1 MLEFAVV
8 FFALAAL
15 TSSIVAVLPRIVRA
29 RFWLG
34 LPAAMAAIALATA
47 AAIYITGNVHEAEV
61 LAVAAFVAAVLLRIL
76 LRRWSFMAAQLFV
89 VLVLASVTYLVYAV
103 IVAAFDPLGP
113 IAWIGSAVLTLLE
126 AFALALGLSY
136 AFEILDVLGRRDYPL
151 PRPPPGYQPF
161 VVLQVPTYNEP
172 VEIVGRTLAS
182 LDKLDYP
189 GLLVQVVDNNTEDPA
204 VWRPLEQVCRELGTR
219 FTFLHLENWPGY
231 KAGALNEATR
241 RLPPEAEVVG
251 IVDADYAVEPQWL
264 RAVAGYFADPRVA
277 FVQTPQNYRD
287 WGDDRYLRGLF
298 YSYKYF
304 FDLTMPARAHRN
316 AIIFAG
322 TMGLI
327 RRSALEQ
334 IGGWNPDTVT
344 EDAEASLRMLGA
356 GYSGVYVP
364 APYGQGLMPL
374 TFDGLKKQRFRWA
387 LGGIQILRTH
397 WRELLPFTR
406 HRLRLTAAQR
416 IHYLLGSVQW
426 FGDLLIAVFTVL
438 LLITAAAAFFQHRL
452 PVREISGPAVL
463 VPLVFLVSG
472 VGRALWALRVRSAT
486 NWGDAFRAL
495 RVWFALSWVV
505 TLACLRGLI
514 SRQAAFLRTPKKKAG
529 RATILQALRSSLA
542 ESSLTGLAL
551 LAAVV
556 MIVATPSI
564 ATAILAILLFY
575 LAAVYSSA
583 IWASTAAE
591 GIKLTPFRR
600 LYLRSAQ
607 NTGQRPE
614 VRGRPRLLPAGLI
627 AAAAVAIGLILM
639 SSTAVQN
646 PQPQPL
652 PPIVQQPGTTQPL
665 PLNPFPTPSTS
676 PSPTTT
682 ASAPQTTPSSTTR
695 PSSTPTAT
703 PLPVPSSS
711 LPPSTPRTTP
721 TVTARRASHLAHQQH

>member
-1 MLEFAVV
+1 MLELAVI
-8 FFALAAL
+8 FFALVAL
-15 TSSIVAVLPRIVRA
+15 TSSITILLPGIVRA
-29 RFWLG
+29 RLWVG
-34 LPAAMAAIALATA
+34 LPAGVVALALAGA
-47 AAIYITGNVHEAEV
+47 ATTVIAGDVTEAEV
-61 LAVAAFVAAVLLRIL
+61 LAVAAFVVAVLLRIL
-76 LRRWSFMAAQLFV
+76 LPRWSFMAAQLFV
-89 VLVLASVTYLVYAV
+89 VLVLASVTYLIYVA
-103 IVAAFDPLGP
+103 IIAAFDPLGP
-113 IAWIGSAVLTLLE
+113 VAWIGSAVLTLLE

-136 AFEILDVLGRRDYPL
+136 AFEILDVLSRRDGPL
-151 PRPPPGYQPF
+151 PPPPAGYQPF

-172 VEIVGRTLAS
+172 VQVVGQTLVS

-189 GLLVQVVDNNTEDPA
+189 RLLVQVVDNNTEDPA
-204 VWRPLEQVCRELGTR
+204 VWRPLEQICHDLGIR

-251 IVDADYAVEPQWL
+251 IVDADYAVDSQWL

-277 FVQTPQNYRD
+277 FVQTPQHYRD
-287 WGDDRYLRGLF
+287 WRDDRYLRGLF

-327 RRSALEQ
+327 RRSTLEE

-356 GYSGVYVP
+356 GYTGIYVP
-364 APYGQGLMPL
+364 TPYGEGLMPL

-387 LGGIQILRTH
+387 LGGIQILRMH
-397 WRELLPFTR
+397 WREMLPFTR

-416 IHYLLGSVQW
+416 MHYLLGSMQW
-426 FGDLLIAVFTVL
+426 FGDLLTATFTIL
-438 LLITAAAAFFQHRL
+438 LLVTATAAFFEHRL
-452 PVREISGPAVL
+452 PVREITGPAVL

-486 NWGDAFRAL
+486 SWGDAFRAL

-514 SRQAAFLRTPKKKAG
+514 SRHAAFLRTPKKKAG
-529 RATILQALRSSLA
+529 RGTILQALRSSLA

-556 MIVATPSI
+556 IIVATPSV
-564 ATAILAILLFY
+564 ATAVLAILLVY
-575 LAAVYSSA
+575 LAGVYSSA
-583 IWASTAAE
+583 IWASAAAE
-591 GIKLTPFRR
+591 GIALTPFRQ

-614 VRGRPRLLPAGLI
+614 FRGGRRLLPAGVI
-627 AAAAVAIGLILM
+627 VTAAVAIGLVLM
-639 SSTAVQN
+639 SSPAVEN
-646 PQPQPL
+646 PGTQTL
-652 PPIVQQPGTTQPL
+652 PPIVQQPQTRQPL
-665 PLNPFPTPSTS
+665 PVNPFPTPSAST
-676 PSPTTT
+676 SPTTA
-682 ASAPQTTPSSTTR
+682 ASTPATTPSATTL
-695 PSSTPTAT
+695 PSSTPTAS
-703 PLPVPSSS
+703 PQPAPSS
-711 LPPSTPRTTP
+711 PPPAP
-721 TVTARRASHLAHQQH
+721 TVTVSPS